1 MGTFEL
7 VLLLIV
13 AVLASSLISQLS
25 SKISTP
31 LVQIAIGVVIA
42 LFVGGGIQIDIDP
55 ELFLVLFI
63 APLLFNEANHIDK
76 LGFWKNRGM
85 ILSLALGL
93 VVATTLAVGFAM
105 NALDPSLGLAAAFAL
120 GAALGPTDAVAVTSM
135 AGNAELSSKQKSV
148 LGGECLINDASGLV
162 AFQFAIAAAVT
173 GSFSLVDAGVE
184 FLFSFFGG
192 LAIGVVS
199 GALLNAFLNFI
210 RNIGLENRTFHVL
223 FEVAVPFL
231 VFLLAEHF
239 GVSGVLA
246 VVACGIVFSISYKQ
260 TGPQTSKMNIVSSSV
275 WDVITFA
282 LNGIVFV
289 LLGMMLPGG
298 MMQELENET
307 RTLNFDLLLL
317 AVICTVV
324 VIGVRFIWCMLM
336 ERFFGKE
343 HAKVGCGL
351 MKHSAVLAF
360 AGAKGAITLSI
371 AMTIPLAIASRH
383 DLIFIASVA
392 VLMTLVLANFLVPV
406 LAPAPKE
413 DEDKQKQIMK
423 CYIKMLRGVVGKL
436 TADAEDAVTDA
447 EKMAFQ
453 SVIDEYTTLIMEL
466 QDKNDLEDGET
477 ESALSLRLAALG
489 WQREYA
495 KKLAEEGQVSDKV
508 AQEFIEDV
516 EEREERIEKASKIKW
531 NIYRVGRKFRLVLRG
546 ASRAL
551 RASNLPIVSVKSNE
565 YRKLQTRCQEFV
577 LGKLSSY
584 VKETEQ
590 WAPETVSALA
600 GEYQKALLYGQTA
613 PLSITQVIKSSN
625 MSDEIR
631 LKALHYEHALLD
643 EAYSDKEIDRHSANV
658 LRRQISAMQL
668 DIADEI

>member
-31 LVQIAIGVVIA
+31 LVQIAIGVIIA

-93 VVATTLAVGFAM
+93 VVATTLTVGFAM

-135 AGNAELSSKQKSV
+135 AGNAKLSSKQKSV

-231 VFLLAEHF
+231 VFLFAEHF
-239 GVSGVLA
+239 GVSGILA

-298 MMQELENET
+298 MMHELENET

-317 AVICTVV
+317 AVICTVFLLEW
-324 VIGVRFIWCMLM
+324 VR
-336 ERFFGKE
+336 
-343 HAKVGCGL
+343 KV
-351 MKHSAVLAF
+351 
-360 AGAKGAITLSI
+360 
-371 AMTIPLAIASRH
+371 R
-383 DLIFIASVA
+383 
-392 VLMTLVLANFLVPV
+392 
-406 LAPAPKE
+406 
-413 DEDKQKQIMK
+413 
-423 CYIKMLRGVVGKL
+423 
-436 TADAEDAVTDA
+436 
-447 EKMAFQ
+447 
-453 SVIDEYTTLIMEL
+453 
-466 QDKNDLEDGET
+466 
-477 ESALSLRLAALG
+477 
-489 WQREYA
+489 
-495 KKLAEEGQVSDKV
+495 
-508 AQEFIEDV
+508 
-516 EEREERIEKASKIKW
+516 
-531 NIYRVGRKFRLVLRG
+531 
-546 ASRAL
+546 
-551 RASNLPIVSVKSNE
+551 
-565 YRKLQTRCQEFV
+565 
-577 LGKLSSY
+577 
-584 VKETEQ
+584 
-590 WAPETVSALA
+590 
-600 GEYQKALLYGQTA
+600 
-613 PLSITQVIKSSN
+613 
-625 MSDEIR
+625 
-631 LKALHYEHALLD
+631 
-643 EAYSDKEIDRHSANV
+643 
-658 LRRQISAMQL
+658 
-668 DIADEI
+668 